1 MVHAVFQIM
10 ISNRTLSLTAVLMMP
25 VAVLMVV
32 VLVRLNAEMDA
43 VEDVGDIEFVLE
55 VSLNSL
61 ISLDILQVISLI
73 KRESHTKP

>member
-1 MVHAVFQIM
+1 MA
-10 ISNRTLSLTAVLMMP
+10 
-25 VAVLMVV
+25 V
-32 VLVRLNAEMDA
+32 VLVRLNAEMDV
-43 VEDVGDIEFVLE
+43 VEDVGDIEFALE

>member
-25 VAVLMVV
+25 VAVLMAV

-43 VEDVGDIEFVLE
+43 VEDVGDIEFALE